1 MVRSTTVVSRRFA
14 VSIQIRLIITPMA
27 PTIIRTSPTTSQFT
41 DAPPIDPVGST
52 ANRRIAP
59 AAMRTIE
66 SPNPMTLSPP
76 FVSTTTKKPFPSDW
90 NLNHAERYFWAFVA
104 AIWIFLAGAG
114 FAIIEG
120 AAAIRRGETAVS
132 PAVAYVVL
140 AIAFVFE
147 GTSLVRAVLQVRAGA
162 SRSRSSFAQFVR
174 ELRDPAPRVVF
185 LEDSAAVVGIAIAAL
200 GIAARQI
207 TGDAL
212 WDGLAVGVLLA
223 GVAIAVGSTQMIAF
237 GILYSWP
244 WLERFFSDDPEPH
257 HLLQMPRDNPVRSA
271 FGAALFTWVAVP
283 LFAGSADRVFVTF
296 SYSSQSRS

>member
-1 MVRSTTVVSRRFA
+1 M
-14 VSIQIRLIITPMA
+14 
-27 PTIIRTSPTTSQFT
+27 
-41 DAPPIDPVGST
+41 
-52 ANRRIAP
+52 
-59 AAMRTIE
+59 
-66 SPNPMTLSPP
+66 
-76 FVSTTTKKPFPSDW
+76 
-90 NLNHAERYFWAFVA
+90 
-104 AIWIFLAGAG
+104 
-114 FAIIEG
+114 
-120 AAAIRRGETAVS
+120 
-132 PAVAYVVL
+132 VL

-296 SYSSQSRS
+296 SYSSQFTVLRILWLVLPIAAFVLTLRVCRGLHDSGRHPLRGWTVNVIRRNPAGGFEPPNDTPAAATRRGSES